1 MRVAVIGGTGFVGVH
16 LVERLL
22 AEGHRPR
29 LLVRSGSGHK
39 VERAGDCEIVPGDL
53 EQPGALA
60 QCLEG
65 TEAVIYLIGL
75 LREFPAQGVTFE
87 AMHRIGVEHSIA
99 EAQAQGVQRFL
110 LMSANGVRPDGTA
123 YQRTKFQSEEA
134 LKASGLRWTIFRP
147 SVIFGDP
154 RGRMEFCSQLKRD
167 LIDSP
172 LPAPLFF
179 PGWLPT
185 GAGAFQLAPV
195 AVDDVAAAFALAL
208 REASTESQTYSLC
221 GPDRLSWRSIL
232 ETIAAACGRTK
243 WMLPAPA
250 LAVGAVAGLL
260 DRFPWFPITKD
271 QLQMLLE
278 GNVCYENDGFARLGL
293 TPTRFGPDA
302 LGYLRG

>member
-1 MRVAVIGGTGFVGVH
+1 MKVAVIGGTGFVGVH
-16 LVERLL
+16 LVEHLL
-22 AEGHRPR
+22 AAGHLPR

-39 VERAGDCEIVPGDL
+39 VERAADCELVPGDL
-53 EQPGALA
+53 GQPHALA

-65 TEAVIYLIGL
+65 TEAVIYLVGL
-75 LREFPAQGVTFE
+75 LRELPARGITFE
-87 AMHRIGVEHSIA
+87 AMHRLGVESAIA
-99 EAQAQGVQRFL
+99 EAQTQGIRRFL

-123 YQRTKFQSEEA
+123 YQRTKYQAEEA
-134 LKASGLRWTIFRP
+134 LRTSRLSWTIFRP

-154 RGRMEFCSQLKRD
+154 RGRMELCSQLKRD
-167 LIDSP
+167 IIDSP

-185 GAGAFQLAPV
+185 DAGAFKLAPV
-195 AVDDVAAAFALAL
+195 AVDDVAAAFVGALTDPD
-208 REASTESQTYSLC
+208 TELQTYSLC
-221 GPDRLSWRSIL
+221 GPDRLSWREIL

-250 LAVGAVAGLL
+250 LAIGVLAGLL
-260 DRFPWFPITKD
+260 DRFAWFPITKD

-278 GNVCYENDGFARLGL
+278 GNVCSENDGFARLGL

-302 LGYLRG
+302 LAYLRG